1 MECIFHEVF
10 HIFLI
15 DCEKSKKTPKKLLP
29 QKMTRTDTLTSN
41 EQIFRQIAL
50 PNRHIRLQI
59 DKMPEKEIFRQVCVN
74 QKKAVTLSQSNKPK
88 TTSNNIILIML

>member
-29 QKMTRTDTLTSN
+29 QKTGVINTLSSKPRFLEEN
-41 EQIFRQIAL
+41 SSFVVVQIR
-50 PNRHIRLQI
+50 QI
-59 DKMPEKEIFRQVCVN
+59 DKMPENMFFGRYCSNE
-74 QKKAVTLSQSNKPK
+74 KKAVTLSQ
-88 TTSNNIILIML
+88 LI